1 MLKRLGR
8 HLSAHLNAIGI
19 PVTAAQSAAIRQQL
33 LEMPAPV
40 VADALHYHHVT
51 ATRLTRQA
59 GGPWSRYAPGD
70 HTPL

>member
-1 MLKRLGR
+1 LLKKLGR

-40 VADALHYHHVT
+40 VADTLLHYHHVT
-51 ATRLTRQA
+51 ATRLTRHA
-59 GGPWSRYAPGD
+59 APGADTPGD